1 MIYDKAK
8 RCFIFDNKAQAKPS
22 ALLFYD
28 LPKLL
33 SDGEEICPEVQ
44 MLAERLPHTEP
55 EMFAEAYSDP
65 DAKPH
70 QSEAIDW
77 VLRSHGTGIL
87 AYGMGLGKTFIS
99 IRSCLALGRQRALV
113 VCPSHLKHNWAKEI
127 EMWAA
132 VDGAYHVCEG
142 RDSAMSDRARF
153 TIINRDI
160 LADNLDNLLKGTAFD
175 QIIVDECHKCGGW
188 GTAAY
193 EALDTLCKQVR
204 ANNGGILLLT
214 GTLFKNSPMD
224 AHTALHLLDPKIPGG
239 RGDFETRFDPIGHRK
254 QEVMG
259 LMRRGNAPRWLIGK
273 KWAEIKKLEKDQGKN
288 GDVAGLRWLLS
299 QYAIRKKYSEV
310 FPDDG
315 KARKTKII
323 SVDLELTERQR
334 RLLASSAVMEEG
346 KIEGELATVL
356 RVVAEQKAPFVAD
369 HAEAWLDENE
379 GKKLVIATWHI
390 AARGIIKAA
399 LERFGV
405 VEIQGTPKQKAK
417 AEEAFRSDPEMRVCL
432 INLESGGTGLNL
444 VSASEL
450 IFSEVPWT
458 SAAFEQVK
466 ARIDRIGQEAENI
479 GYTVFLAS
487 DTPEGAKFGTVRKKS
502 GLNDRYL

>member
-1 MIYDKAK
+1 MIYDKVK

-33 SDGEEICPEVQ
+33 SEGEEICPEVQ

-55 EMFAEAYSDP
+55 ENMFSSPYSDP

-70 QSEAIDW
+70 QSEAIGW

-99 IRSCLALGRQRALV
+99 IRSCLSLERNRVLV

-288 GDVAGLRWLLS
+288 GDVKGLRWLLS

-315 KARKTKII
+315 KTRKTKII

-346 KIEGELATVL
+346 KI
-356 RVVAEQKAPFVAD
+356 
-369 HAEAWLDENE
+369 
-379 GKKLVIATWHI
+379 
-390 AARGIIKAA
+390 
-399 LERFGV
+399 
-405 VEIQGTPKQKAK
+405 
-417 AEEAFRSDPEMRVCL
+417 
-432 INLESGGTGLNL
+432 
-444 VSASEL
+444 
-450 IFSEVPWT
+450 
-458 SAAFEQVK
+458 
-466 ARIDRIGQEAENI
+466 
-479 GYTVFLAS
+479 
-487 DTPEGAKFGTVRKKS
+487 
-502 GLNDRYL
+502 